1 MEILVMYDF
10 VQITGSLLILTAFVA
25 ALDGRMKQ
33 SSYRYLAA
41 NAIGSVALT
50 GTAVVSHEWGFIL
63 LEGVW
68 AIVSGYSIV
77 RKALGQPVGAPH

>member
-1 MEILVMYDF
+1 MEILVMYHF

-63 LEGVW
+63 LESVW
-68 AIVSGYSIV
+68 ALVSGYSIV